1 MSQRIPRN
9 CFVTIL
15 TKSDMNPYHQGLK
28 LMLLLLIVVALWIP
42 QTIQANTVILEDMVV
57 SKCFRQGLCEMG
69 YAAGVPSKEA
79 QRFGF
84 HLPKLMVQLREF
96 EEKSLLRLDPNCF
109 KDAKWQTQLWEAT
122 VAEMQEKNIK
132 LVGEKFRRSLI
143 TYTYVNGKSLG
154 EILRE
159 LRARVS
165 C

>member
-1 MSQRIPRN
+1 M
-9 CFVTIL
+9 TIL

-57 SKCFRQGLCEMG
+57 SKCFRRGLCEMG

-84 HLPKLMVQLREF
+84 YLPKLMVQLREF

-109 KDAKWQTQLWEAT
+109 KDAKWQSQLWEAT
-122 VAEMQEKNIK
+122 VAEMQKKNIK

-154 EILRE
+154 EILRQ
-159 LRARVS
+159 LRAQVS

>member
-1 MSQRIPRN
+1 M
-9 CFVTIL
+9 TIL
-15 TKSDMNPYHQGLK
+15 TKSDMNPHHPFLT

>member
-1 MSQRIPRN
+1 MA
-9 CFVTIL
+9 IL
-15 TKSDMNPYHQGLK
+15 NRDKMTSHLLSGRLIR
-28 LMLLLLIVVALWIP
+28 LLLLLTALWIP
-42 QTIQANTVILEDMVV
+42 QTGQANTVILEDMVV
-57 SKCFRQGLCEMG
+57 SKCFKQGLCEMG
-69 YAAGVPSKEA
+69 HAAGVASKEA

-109 KDAKWQTQLWEAT
+109 KDEKWQSQLWEET
-122 VAEMQEKNIK
+122 VELMQDKNIK

-159 LRARVS
+159 LRVQIS

>member
-1 MSQRIPRN
+1 M
-9 CFVTIL
+9 TIL

-57 SKCFRQGLCEMG
+57 SKCFRRGLCEMG

>member
-1 MSQRIPRN
+1 M
-9 CFVTIL
+9 TIL

>member
-1 MSQRIPRN
+1 M
-9 CFVTIL
+9 TIL

-69 YAAGVPSKEA
+69 YATGVPSKEA

-109 KDAKWQTQLWEAT
+109 KDAKWQSQLWEAT

>member
-1 MSQRIPRN
+1 M
-9 CFVTIL
+9 TIL

-28 LMLLLLIVVALWIP
+28 LVLLLLIVFALWIP
-42 QTIQANTVILEDMVV
+42 QTIQANTVILEDMVI

>member
-1 MSQRIPRN
+1 M
-9 CFVTIL
+9 TIL

-42 QTIQANTVILEDMVV
+42 QNIQANTVILEDMVV

>member
-1 MSQRIPRN
+1 M
-9 CFVTIL
+9 TIL
-15 TKSDMNPYHQGLK
+15 TKSDMNLHHQGLK
-28 LMLLLLIVVALWIP
+28 LMLLLLIVFALWIP
-42 QTIQANTVILEDMVV
+42 QTIQANTVILEDMVI

>member
-1 MSQRIPRN
+1 M
-9 CFVTIL
+9 TIL
-15 TKSDMNPYHQGLK
+15 NRDKMTSHLLSGRLIR
-28 LMLLLLIVVALWIP
+28 LLLLLTALWIP
-42 QTIQANTVILEDMVV
+42 QTSQANTVILEDMVV
-57 SKCFRQGLCEMG
+57 SKCFKQGLCEMG
-69 YAAGVPSKEA
+69 HAAGVASKEA
-79 QRFGF
+79 QRFGL
-84 HLPKLMVQLREF
+84 HLPKLMVQLKEF
-96 EEKSLLRLDPNCF
+96 EAKSLLRLDPNCF
-109 KDAKWQTQLWEAT
+109 KDAKWQSQLWEAT

>member
-1 MSQRIPRN
+1 M
-9 CFVTIL
+9 TIL
-15 TKSDMNPYHQGLK
+15 TKSDMNPHHQGLK
-28 LMLLLLIVVALWIP
+28 LMLLILIVVALWIP